1 MKAAKYLLVFAI
13 IGLFGCTAT
22 QKGAGIGAAAG
33 GGLGAVIGHQSGH
46 TGEGALIGA
55 GAGAL
60 AGALIGD
67 AVDEKKTVTKFCPQC
82 GRRFNDTDMVYCP
95 YDGAQ
100 LKPVSDYK

>member
-1 MKAAKYLLVFAI
+1 MKIKIYFLAVMV
-13 IGLFGCTAT
+13 IGLFGCTT
-22 QKGAGIGAAAG
+22 VQKGAGIGAAAG

-67 AVDEKKTVTKFCPQC
+67 AVDQKKTVTKFCPQC

-100 LKPVSDYK
+100 LKPVSDSK